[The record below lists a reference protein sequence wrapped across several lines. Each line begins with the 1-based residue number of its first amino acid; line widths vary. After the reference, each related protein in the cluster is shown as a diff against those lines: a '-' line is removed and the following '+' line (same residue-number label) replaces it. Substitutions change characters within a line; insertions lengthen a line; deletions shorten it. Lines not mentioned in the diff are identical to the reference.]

1 MEIRDLYDENKI
13 LTKEIIKKGE
23 KDPKGRY
30 YITVVVW
37 IQNNNNEFLIQKTS
51 KEKGSYYSTTGGHP
65 KSGETSIQGIV
76 TEVKEELGLDINPK
90 NLTLFK
96 TIKTEDDFVDLYYLK
111 QDIDLKGITL
121 QKEEVEE
128 ASWMTQKEIESLIK
142 NKQFLAPHIDF
153 YKDCLEYLNSKEKV
167 WNY

>member
-23 KDPKGRY
+23 KVPKGRY

-37 IQNNNNEFLIQKTS
+37 IQNKKSEFLIQKTS

-142 NKQFLAPHIDF
+142 NKQFLPPHISF
-153 YKDCLEYLNSKEKV
+153 YKDCLEYLNGKEEV